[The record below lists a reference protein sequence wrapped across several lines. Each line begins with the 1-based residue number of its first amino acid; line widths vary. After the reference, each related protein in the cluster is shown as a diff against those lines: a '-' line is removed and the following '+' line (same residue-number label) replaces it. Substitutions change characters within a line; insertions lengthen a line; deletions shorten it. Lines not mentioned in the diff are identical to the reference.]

1 MNLGVF
7 GLFEFS
13 KKWQKVKFDFATFL
27 NYNAVYEYERRK
39 KRTNWYVEVLA
50 QCCCGIVF
58 SDICV
63 FGYTYQR
70 VGKLVDYNQLSSSR
84 GFVCIRCCFDFTH

>member
-1 MNLGVF
+1 MNY
-7 GLFEFS
+7 S
-13 KKWQKVKFDFATFL
+13 
-27 NYNAVYEYERRK
+27 AVYEYERRE

-50 QCCCGIVF
+50 QCRCGIVF

-70 VGKLVDYNQLSSSR
+70 VENWLIIISCLALVAL
-84 GFVCIRCCFDFTH
+84 FVSVIVSTLRINKYIRDLRDL